1 MKALNLLLLFT
12 VFTNTNGFS
21 LSNSAKSH
29 PSVSFVS
36 PLIEEGYPPV
46 VHEYRLNTL
55 KDKPLLLY
63 LPGFDGT
70 LLAPFL
76 QFPEL
81 STEFDV
87 RGMTVSMSD
96 RSSIEDLL
104 EYVIDF
110 IKQETK
116 CKASG
121 EVYIMGESF
130 GGILAFLT
138 GMSIQEQN
146 AIRSTANEQ
155 IHLKGIVTI
164 NPATCYDRSNLAKF
178 GPPVANT
185 NPFFYPIALL
195 SLLPLFTDEMA
206 LPQLLLILQGKGL
219 PSVIDNASR
228 EAYMGRM
235 AFSLPN
241 KLNFMP
247 QQTLKWRLEEWL
259 TKGCHLIKDKEENLK
274 KIDIPVLI
282 VAGEKDQTLPSIEE
296 ARRLSTFLK
305 HPHVHIVDGSGH
317 ACTCGSRVDLT
328 ALMRSTFVNLNAN
341 DGRKK
346 MKIKAWNNEGV
357 YFGLEQRYDNSS
369 VGLSPFMYW
378 SNDYYQRI
386 EYVG

>member
-1 MKALNLLLLFT
+1 M
-12 VFTNTNGFS
+12 
-21 LSNSAKSH
+21 
-29 PSVSFVS
+29 
-36 PLIEEGYPPV
+36 
-46 VHEYRLNTL
+46 NTL

-96 RSSIEDLL
+96 RSSVQNLRD
-104 EYVIDF
+104 YVLDF
-110 IKQETK
+110 LRHETK
-116 CKASG
+116 CKSSK

-138 GMSIQEQN
+138 AISIQEHN
-146 AIRSTANEQ
+146 TICTTAHEHIYLQ
-155 IHLKGIVTI
+155 GIVTI
-164 NPATCYDRSNLAKF
+164 NPATCYDRSNLATF

-185 NPFFYPIALL
+185 NPFLYPLALL

-219 PSVIDNASR
+219 PSVIDNATR

-235 AFSLPN
+235 AFSLPS
-241 KLNFMP
+241 KLKFMP
-247 QQTLKWRLEEWL
+247 QETLKWRLEEWL
-259 TKGCHLIKDKEENLK
+259 TKGCQMIKDEEDNLQK
-274 KIDIPVLI
+274 MDIPVLI
-282 VAGEKDQTLPSIEE
+282 VAGEKDQTLPSVEE
-296 ARRLSTFLK
+296 ARRLSNLLK
-305 HPHVHIVDGSGH
+305 HSQLHIVDSSGH

-328 ALMRSTFVNLNAN
+328 ALIRSTFVHLNAT

-346 MKIKAWNNEGV
+346 MKMEASENEGV
-357 YFGLEQRYDNSS
+357 YFGLERRYDNST
-369 VGLSPFMYW
+369 VGLSPLTYW
-378 SNDYYQRI
+378 SSAYYQRL
-386 EYVG
+386 E